1 MGSNE
6 QPTRPEPIRPRPV
19 RATPARTD
27 SGAWSARGAN
37 ASGGWAPPPARPAA
51 DTPATPAARGQT
63 FRPPRGVRTFE
74 EYTGALL
81 KSIAILRPIE
91 LSLLDASGC
100 ILADDVTAGHPLP
113 SFDNSSMDG
122 YAVRSVDIARAS
134 EQAPAVLDVLDDV
147 PAGFLATETVRPG
160 TAVRIMTGAAVP
172 EGADCVV
179 PVESTDAGVER
190 VRVTAP
196 VNAGAHI
203 RRVGEDVITGDRVL
217 KSGTLLGA
225 RHIGLL
231 AALGRESVLV
241 HPRPRVV
248 VISTG
253 SELVEPGTPL
263 QRGLIS
269 DANSYLLVA
278 AAQDAGAI
286 AYRVPPVV
294 DDESLLLE
302 TLEEQVHRADLI
314 ITSGGVSMGAYDTV
328 KAVLAR
334 MGTVT
339 FTKVAMNPGAP
350 QGFGLLA
357 PQFGPGVPIIT
368 LPGNPV
374 SAFVSFE
381 AFVRPAI
388 RRMQGHRTLSRP
400 IRQAIAG
407 APFVSP
413 AGKKQFVRAKLRS
426 EGAMLIATPVGG
438 QGSHV
443 LGGLAQSDCLIVIP
457 PEQTQ
462 VTQGSALEIWDL
474 RGDAAL
480 ETVVTRA

>member
-1 MGSNE
+1 MS
-6 QPTRPEPIRPRPV
+6 
-19 RATPARTD
+19 AT
-27 SGAWSARGAN
+27 
-37 ASGGWAPPPARPAA
+37 APPPAQAS
-51 DTPATPAARGQT
+51 
-63 FRPPRGVRTFE
+63 RPPRGVRTFE
-74 EYTGALL
+74 EYSGALL

-100 ILADDVTAGHPLP
+100 ILADDVTADHPLP

-122 YAVRSVDIARAS
+122 YAVRSVDIASATPAS
-134 EQAPAVLDVLDDV
+134 PVTLMVVDDV
-147 PAGFLATETVRPG
+147 PAGFLATEVVRPG
-160 TAVRIMTGAAVP
+160 TAVRIMTGAPVP
-172 EGADCVV
+172 DGADCIV
-179 PVESTDAGVER
+179 PVERTDGGVER
-190 VRVTAP
+190 VRVNET
-196 VNAGAHI
+196 VGAGAHI

-217 KSGTLLGA
+217 KAGTLLGA

-231 AALGRESVLV
+231 AALGRASVLV

-253 SELVEPGTPL
+253 SELVEPGVPL

-294 DDESLLLE
+294 DDEALLLE
-302 TLEEQVHRADLI
+302 TLEEQVHRADLVV
-314 ITSGGVSMGAYDTV
+314 TSGGVSMGAYDTV

-357 PQFGPGVPIIT
+357 PQLGSGVPIIT

-388 RRMQGHRTLSRP
+388 RRMQGHRMVNRP
-400 IRQAIAG
+400 VRSAIAG

-413 AGKKQFVRAKLRS
+413 AGKRQFVRAKLRT
-426 EGAMLIATPVGG
+426 EGTVLLATAVGG

-443 LGGLAQSDCLIVIP
+443 LGGLAQSDCLIIVP
-457 PEQTQ
+457 PDQTQ
-462 VTQGSALEIWDL
+462 VTQGSPVEVWDL
-474 RGDAAL
+474 RSPAAIEEGDA
-480 ETVVTRA
+480 RG